1 MEVQVKR
8 IGGFF
13 LKEVINTLAGIES
26 R

>member
-1 MEVQVKR
+1 MEVQMKR

-13 LKEVINTLAGIES
+13 LKEAINTLAGIES

>member
-1 MEVQVKR
+1 MEVQMKR